1 MDWCTKRRVCYK
13 QQAVIMYSAKSRT
26 ESGAHP
32 AIGDQQCNV
41 MLHAVQKASS
51 AQVY

>member
-1 MDWCTKRRVCYK
+1 
-13 QQAVIMYSAKSRT
+13 MYSAKSRT

-51 AQVY
+51 LRFTKQYSNEIARI